1 MGCKIYK
8 CLFGQIRKNMQIIK
22 NSSIYL
28 GSSMLN
34 KMIPFLL
41 LPIMT
46 SYLSAE
52 EYGVLAIYVVFIS
65 FYSAFI
71 GMAIQTNISKN
82 FFKVSKENLSL
93 IIGNILII
101 LFSTFILALLFSYF
115 LTLFFDTIFSIP
127 TNWFLVIPFIS
138 AMMMINELNTT
149 ILRNEQRAYMFG
161 IFEISNTFIKMSLTI
176 VFLVVFSLNWYSQ
189 VLGTLMGSVIF
200 FLVGIFYM
208 KQRAYISVKLN
219 KEKIKSILS
228 ISLPLIPHVIGG
240 VVIAMSDRL
249 FIEQMV
255 GIEAVGVYSVGYMFG
270 MVVLL
275 FTDAFIKAWSPW
287 FYKAIENPTAEKKIK
302 IVKYSYIYIVSIF
315 ILAIIISRAGEWI
328 LPYVVD
334 EKFYNA
340 KEYIVWIALGYA
352 IHGVYKI
359 FFPYL
364 VHINKTKILAFSTLL
379 AAVINLVLNYF
390 FIKYYGAIGAAYAT
404 IVSFLVSTIL
414 VFLYQKN
421 HLDMPWFHIK

>member
-1 MGCKIYK
+1 MEREIYES
-8 CLFGQIRKNMQIIK
+8 LSDSIRKNMQVIK

-46 SYLSAE
+46 SYLSPE
-52 EYGVLAIYVVFIS
+52 EYGILSIYVILIS
-65 FYSAFI
+65 FYGAFV
-71 GMAIQTNISKN
+71 GMAMQTNISKN
-82 FFKVSKENLSL
+82 FFKVSKEALSL

-101 LFSTFILALLFSYF
+101 LFLTFALSLIFTYC
-115 LTLFFDTIFSIP
+115 LTLYFDTIFSVP
-127 TNWFLVIPFIS
+127 THWLLAIPFIS
-138 AMMMINELNTT
+138 VMMMINGINTT

-176 VFLVVFSLNWYSQ
+176 VFLVVFSLGWYSQ
-189 VLGTLMGSVIF
+189 VLGILMGSVIF

-208 KQRAYISVKLN
+208 RKRGYISMALN
-219 KEKIKSILS
+219 KEKIKAILS

-240 VVIAMSDRL
+240 IVIAMSDRL

-255 GIEAVGVYSVGYMFG
+255 GIEAVGIYSVGYMFG

-287 FYKAIENPTAEKKIK
+287 FYKSIVNPTAEKKIK

-315 ILAIIISRAGEWI
+315 ILAIIISYVGEWI

-334 EKFYNA
+334 EKFYHA

-352 IHGVYKI
+352 VHGVYKI

-364 VHINKTKILAFSTLL
+364 VHINKTTFLAFSTLI
-379 AAVINLVLNYF
+379 AAVINVILNYF
-390 FIKYYGAIGAAYAT
+390 FIQYYGAIGAAYAT
-404 IVSFLVSTIL
+404 IISFLVSAIL

-421 HLDMPWFHIK
+421 HLDMPWFNVK

>member
-1 MGCKIYK
+1 MEREIYK
-8 CLFGQIRKNMQIIK
+8 SLSDSIRKNMQVIK
-22 NSSIYL
+22 TSSIYL

-46 SYLSAE
+46 SYLSPE
-52 EYGVLAIYVVFIS
+52 EYGVLSIYVILIS
-65 FYSAFI
+65 FYGAFV

-82 FFKVSKENLSL
+82 FFKVSKEELSL

-101 LFSTFILALLFSYF
+101 LFSTFTLSLIFTYC
-115 LTLFFDTIFSIP
+115 LTLYLDTIFSIP
-127 TNWFLVIPFIS
+127 TYWLLAIPFIS
-138 AMMMINELNTT
+138 VMMMINEINTT

-176 VFLVVFSLNWYSQ
+176 VFLVVFSLGWYSQ
-189 VLGTLMGSVIF
+189 VLGIFIGSVIF

-208 KQRAYISVKLN
+208 RERGYISMALN
-219 KEKIKSILS
+219 KEKIKAILS
-228 ISLPLIPHVIGG
+228 ISFPLVPHVIGG
-240 VVIAMSDRL
+240 IVIAMSDRL

-255 GIEAVGVYSVGYMFG
+255 GIEAVGIYSVGYMFG

-287 FYKAIENPTAEKKIK
+287 FYKAIVSPTEEKKIK
-302 IVKYSYIYIVSIF
+302 IVKYSYIYIVSVF
-315 ILAIIISRAGEWI
+315 VLAILISYVGEWI

-334 EKFYNA
+334 EKFYHA
-340 KEYIVWIALGYA
+340 KEYIMWISLGYA
-352 IHGVYKI
+352 VHGVYKI

-364 VHINKTKILAFSTLL
+364 VHINKTTFLAFSTLL
-379 AAVINLVLNYF
+379 AAVINVILNYF
-390 FIKYYGAIGAAYAT
+390 FIQYYGAIGAAYAT
-404 IVSFLVSTIL
+404 IVSFLVSVIL

-421 HLDMPWFHIK
+421 HLDMPWFNMK

>member
-1 MGCKIYK
+1 MGCKIYGS
-8 CLFGQIRKNMQIIK
+8 LSDSIRKNMQIIK

-46 SYLSAE
+46 SYLSPE
-52 EYGVLAIYVVFIS
+52 EYGTLSIYVILIS
-65 FYSAFI
+65 FYGAFI
-71 GMAIQTNISKN
+71 GMAMQTNISKN
-82 FFKVSKENLSL
+82 FFKVSKEDLSL

-101 LFSTFILALLFSYF
+101 LFSTFTIALLFTYCM
-115 LTLFFDTIFSIP
+115 TLFFDNVFSIP
-127 TNWFLVIPFIS
+127 ASWLLAIPFIS
-138 AMMMINELNTT
+138 VMMMINEINTT

-161 IFEISNTFIKMSLTI
+161 IFEISNTFIKMSMTI
-176 VFLVVFSLNWYSQ
+176 VFLVIFSLSWYSQ
-189 VLGTLMGSVIF
+189 VLGTLMGSAIF
-200 FLVGIFYM
+200 SMVGIFYM
-208 KQRAYISVKLN
+208 KQRAYISMKLN

-228 ISLPLIPHVIGG
+228 ISFPLIPHVIGG

-255 GIEAVGVYSVGYMFG
+255 GIEAVGMYSVGYMFG

-287 FYKAIENPTAEKKIK
+287 FYKSIVNPTAEKKIK

-315 ILAIIISRAGEWI
+315 ILAIIISTAGEWI

-334 EKFYNA
+334 EKFYSA

-352 IHGVYKI
+352 VHGVYKI

-364 VHINKTKILAFSTLL
+364 VHINKTEFLAFSTLL
-379 AAVINLVLNYF
+379 AAVINVVLNYF
-390 FIKYYGAIGAAYAT
+390 FIQYYGAIGAAYAT
-404 IVSFLVSTIL
+404 IVSFLVSAIL

-421 HLDMPWFHIK
+421 HLDMPWFNVK